1 MVKSKDRESKEMSAA
16 CTRWK
21 TSDQIDWITMQ
32 EQRVKQENEIYKF
45 EVDEEERLRL
55 QIFRFQ

>member
-1 MVKSKDRESKEMSAA
+1 MSAA

-21 TSDQIDWITMQ
+21 TGDQIDWITMQ
-32 EQRVKQENEIYKF
+32 KQRVRQENEFYKF

-55 QIFRFQ
+55 QVFRFQ